1 MHIGIFGHYGNQNL
15 GDEAIIEAAIDSVR
29 RHFGE
34 PDISCFSIRPEDTA
48 ERHGVPAYPI
58 IQRDEPSGGTRE
70 DEQDSDGRSEAPTAP
85 APSRPPGG
93 PPSGPLG
100 DLVRA
105 IKGFRL
111 VRLPYRALSG
121 CLGLARALRSEIP
134 FLLASYRRLKGVD
147 LLIVAGSN
155 QFLDNFGGVMGFPA
169 TLLKWS
175 ILCKLART
183 KLAFV
188 SVGAGPINSS
198 LSKFLIRL
206 SLRFADYLSYR
217 DVASRELIE
226 GSSRKFGGKVYP
238 DLASNL
244 RFTVAET
251 APRDPGKP
259 TVGINPM
266 PMYDSRYWCEAD
278 DRRYRAYVE
287 KLARFAVLLRDRDF
301 PVFFFGTQK
310 KDYDAV
316 DDVLKHLPREDAAP
330 ANGTLVRDATSVQD
344 LMRIISSSDIV
355 VATRFHGTVLSLVAD
370 VPVFGICYYRKAAD
384 LLREMDQG
392 EYFVMLDDFDVE
404 EAFGKFLSLA
414 ANLEQE
420 KWKIHETSAK
430 YHELVEQQYE
440 HLASMFSQ

>member
-15 GDEAIIEAAIDSVR
+15 GDEAIIEAAIDSVT
-29 RHFGE
+29 RHFDRPE
-34 PDISCFSIRPEDTA
+34 ISCFSIRPEDTA

-58 IQRDEPSGGTRE
+58 IYREGASGSPGEEEEEKEPAEEGAV
-70 DEQDSDGRSEAPTAP
+70 EAPPEPEAAP
-85 APSRPPGG
+85 PRQG
-93 PPSGPLG
+93 
-100 DLVRA
+100 LVRT
-105 IKGFRL
+105 IKGFWL
-111 VRLPYRALSG
+111 VRLPYRAMSG
-121 CLGLARALRSEIP
+121 CLGLARALRTEIP
-134 FLLASYRRLKGVD
+134 FLLDSYRRLKGID

-198 LSKFLIRL
+198 ASKLLIRL

-217 DVASRELIE
+217 DEASRDLIE
-226 GSSRKFGGKVYP
+226 GSSRRFRGKVFP

-244 RFTVAET
+244 RFAAAEK
-251 APRDPGKP
+251 APHAPEKP
-259 TVGINPM
+259 IVGINPM

-278 DRRYRAYVE
+278 DGRYQAYVE
-287 KLARFAVLLRDRDF
+287 KLARFAVLLRDQGF
-301 PVFFFGTQK
+301 PIFFFGTQR
-310 KDYDAV
+310 KDYDAI
-316 DDVLKHLPREDAAP
+316 DDVLEQLPREGAAP
-330 ANGTLVRDATSVQD
+330 ANGALVRDASSVQD
-344 LMRIISSSDIV
+344 LMKIISGSDIV

-384 LLREMDQG
+384 LLREMDQDG
-392 EYFVMLDDFDVE
+392 YFVMLDDFDVE
-404 EAFGKFLSLA
+404 EALGKFLSLA

-420 KWKIHETSAK
+420 KRKIHETSAR
-430 YHELVEQQYE
+430 YHKLVEQQYE
-440 HLASMFSQ
+440 DLASLFSR

>member
-15 GDEAIIEAAIDSVR
+15 GDEAIIEAAIDSVT
-29 RHFGE
+29 RHFDRPE
-34 PDISCFSIRPEDTA
+34 ISCFSIRPEDTT

-58 IQRDEPSGGTRE
+58 IFREGAPGSPGEEEEQVGDGGIEASTEP
-70 DEQDSDGRSEAPTAP
+70 AA
-85 APSRPPGG
+85 ARPKQG
-93 PPSGPLG
+93 
-100 DLVRA
+100 LVRTL
-105 IKGFRL
+105 KGFWL
-111 VRLPYRALSG
+111 IRLPYRALSG
-121 CLGLARALRSEIP
+121 CLGLARTLRSEIP
-134 FLLASYRRLKGVD
+134 FLRDSYRHLKGID

-198 LSKFLIRL
+198 VSKLLIRGAL
-206 SLRFADYLSYR
+206 LFADYLSYR
-217 DVASRELIE
+217 DVASRDLIE

-244 RFTVAET
+244 RFTAAER
-251 APRDPGKP
+251 APHGDGKP
-259 TVGINPM
+259 VVGINPM

-278 DRRYRAYVE
+278 DGRYQAYVE
-287 KLARFAVLLRDRDF
+287 KLARFAALLRDQGF
-301 PVFFFGTQK
+301 PVFFFGTQR

-316 DDVLKHLPREDAAP
+316 DDVLKHLPQEAAVP
-330 ANGTLVRDATSVQD
+330 ANGALVRDASSVQD
-344 LMRIISSSDIV
+344 LMKIISSSDIV

-392 EYFVMLDDFDVE
+392 GYFVMLDDFDVE
-404 EAFGKFLSLA
+404 DAFGKFLSLA
-414 ANLEQE
+414 TNLEQE
-420 KWKIHETSAK
+420 KRKIHETSAK
-430 YHELVEQQYE
+430 YHELVEQQYAQ
-440 HLASMFSQ
+440 LASKFSR